1 MIKHKKYIIINGK
14 PIVFDSDLLHA
25 DIVSENTRID
35 SAGFVTF
42 WENIGGVKIICSGE
56 STSLSIS
63 SRPGVDEILIA
74 KYLNL
79 NHE

>member
-1 MIKHKKYIIINGK
+1 MIKHKKYVIINGK

-25 DIVSENTRID
+25 DVVSGNTRIE

-42 WENIGGVKIICSGE
+42 WENIDGVKIICSGE

-63 SRPGVDEILIA
+63 SRPGLDEVLIA
-74 KYLNL
+74 KYLSL